1 MISDEFAHNLE
12 LRLQGLKNEL
22 HLYSETSYG
31 NPQKGQYFTNL
42 LSYIAESE
50 PYFFDKRN
58 PEKTIPYF
66 SQMGTIALAMHREQ
80 VINYKE
86 IYGEDDKDS
95 EKHINDLKEKIST
108 YYKGAEQMFDTAMKW
123 REGFITLDDHKSGLF
138 TKVHTYTYKDAKN
151 PNDDQVLSSNFGESQ
166 AKEAFESLKKRT
178 MNQYEAQLNTIL
190 MPSSSWK
197 YFDSTQYSVPYE
209 PEKRWKVVESGPF
222 GLGLGGSSFDDK
234 KLYGKH
240 GFPTQ
245 IVVRS
250 GSRIDSI

>member
-1 MISDEFAHNLE
+1 
-12 LRLQGLKNEL
+12 
-22 HLYSETSYG
+22 
-31 NPQKGQYFTNL
+31 
-42 LSYIAESE
+42 
-50 PYFFDKRN
+50 
-58 PEKTIPYF
+58 
-66 SQMGTIALAMHREQ
+66 MGTIALAMHREQ

-250 GSRIDSI
+250 GSRIDSIQFNYDSEEGNHHGGNGGSPHTIELGKDKKITKVAVRLGDAVDGLSFYTDAGDKESFGACTF